1 MSESERSGRDDR
13 DEALKK
19 AVADWGAKADKA
31 AAKFPERKAR
41 FVTGSNAPVERLYTP
56 LDMEGRDYLAEQ
68 GLPGEFPYT
77 RGVQST
83 MYRGRFWTMR
93 QYAGFATAE
102 ESNARYKYLLQQGQT
117 GLSVAFDLPT
127 QIGYDS
133 DHALS
138 AGEIG
143 KVGVA
148 IDSLADMETLFGGIP
163 LDKVST
169 SMTINA
175 PAAVLLA
182 MYIAVAEKQGVGADK
197 LNGTIQNDI
206 LKEYIAR
213 GTYIFPPEP
222 SMRLITDIFAYCS
235 KEVPNWNTISISGYH
250 IREAGSTAIQEVAFT
265 LADGIAYV
273 EAALKAGLDIDDFA
287 PRLSFFFNAHNDLF
301 EEVAKFRAARRV
313 WAHIMKE
320 RFGAKNPK
328 SWMLRFHTQTG
339 GSTLT
344 AQQPDN
350 NVVRVA
356 IQALAAV
363 LGGTQSLHTNSR
375 DEALALPSED
385 SVRIA
390 LRTQQI
396 IAYESGAAETPDP
409 MAGPYY
415 VERLTNSIE
424 EGVLAYITRIDN
436 LGGAVKAIEQGYVQQ
451 EIQDSAYAWQMDV
464 EKNERIVVGLNKFQ
478 IKEQAP
484 KGLLRVD
491 PAVGERQVQKLR
503 ALRAGRDE
511 AAVTS
516 ALSALKT
523 AAQGSDNLM
532 PPILAAVKTYATLG
546 EICDVLRGVFG
557 EYRPSVMF

>member
-1 MSESERSGRDDR
+1 MSENQERC
-13 DEALKK
+13 DELPGLEAWQQGVEKS
-19 AVADWGAKADKA
+19 V
-31 AAKFPERKAR
+31 AKFPERRAG
-41 FVTGSNAPVERLYTP
+41 FVTGSGSPVKRLYTP
-56 LDMEGRDYLAEQ
+56 LDLGKRGYEDAIGY
-68 GLPGEFPYT
+68 PGEYPYT
-77 RGVQST
+77 RGVQNT
-83 MYRGRFWTMR
+83 MFRGRFWTMR
-93 QYAGFATAE
+93 QYAGFSTAE
-102 ESNARYKYLLQQGQT
+102 ESNKRYKFLLEQGTT

-138 AGEIG
+138 QGEVG

-148 IDSLADMETLFGGIP
+148 IDSLADMEILFGGIP

-182 MYIAVAEKQGVGADK
+182 MYIAVAEKQGVSADK

-206 LKEYIAR
+206 LKEYVAR
-213 GTYIFPPEP
+213 GTYIFPPAP
-222 SMRLITDIFAYCS
+222 SMRLITDIFAFCA
-235 KEVPNWNTISISGYH
+235 KDVPNWNTISISGYH
-250 IREAGSTAIQEVAFT
+250 IREAGSTASQEVAFT

-273 EAALKAGLDIDDFA
+273 EAAVKAGLAVDDFA

-301 EEVAKFRAARRV
+301 EEVSKFRAARRV
-313 WAHIMKE
+313 WARIMKE

-328 SWMLRFHTQTG
+328 SLMLRFHTQTA

-375 DEALALPSED
+375 DEALALPTED

-396 IAYESGAAETPDP
+396 IAYESGAAETVDP
-409 MAGPYY
+409 FAGSYY
-415 VERLTNSIE
+415 VESMTNRVE
-424 EGVLAYITRIDN
+424 EEALAYLKRIDE
-436 LGGAVKAIEQGYVQQ
+436 LGGAVRAIEQGYVQQ
-451 EIQDSAYAWQMDV
+451 EIQDSAYAYQMAIETGDRV
-464 EKNERIVVGLNKFQ
+464 VVGLNKFQ
-478 IKEQAP
+478 IKEGPP
-484 KGLLRVD
+484 KGLLKVD
-491 PAVGERQVQKLR
+491 PAVGEQQVAKLK
-503 ALRAGRDE
+503 ALRAKRDNAAVKASLERLE
-511 AAVTS
+511 AAAKGT
-516 ALSALKT
+516 
-523 AAQGSDNLM
+523 DNLM
-532 PPILAAVKTYATLG
+532 PLILESVRHYATLG

-557 EYRPSVMF
+557 EYRPSAMF